1 MITEEYVDFK
11 HFIICMLISCC
22 GFKAVMYTN
31 SSVQRGGC
39 VYKMTLG
46 ATFALYYIRDVFI
59 FSFICVKTVH
69 S

>member
-1 MITEEYVDFK
+1 
-11 HFIICMLISCC
+11 MLISCC

-59 FSFICVKTVH
+59 FTFICVKMVH